1 MEETNF
7 AREIASGSHTAY
19 KELFMTYFPKVK
31 SFIVHFV
38 KSEATAEDLAQEV
51 FVRIW
56 ENREKLAPVQSVNSY
71 VYRMARNAT
80 LNYIEHKQ
88 VEKKYM
94 EQYEGDITDHSIE
107 EELYA
112 RETELL
118 VRLTVDSMPSQRKKI
133 YLMSREEGLKNDEI
147 AERLNI
153 TKKTVENHLNI
164 ALKEIRKAISLL
176 ALFFV

>member
-1 MEETNF
+1 MEKGSLVS
-7 AREIASGSHTAY
+7 EIASGSHAAY
-19 KELFMTYFPKVK
+19 KDLFMTYFPKVK
-31 SFIVHFV
+31 IFIVHFV
-38 KSEATAEDLAQEV
+38 KSEATAEDLAQEI
-51 FVRIW
+51 FVKIW
-56 ENREKLAPVQSVNSY
+56 ENREKLAPVQSINSY
-71 VYRMARNAT
+71 IYQMARNAT
-80 LNYIEHKQ
+80 LNYIEHQ
-88 VEKKYM
+88 NIEKKYL
-94 EQYEGDITDHSIE
+94 EQYEGDTSEHILE

-118 VRLTVDSMPSQRKKI
+118 VRLTVDRMPSQRKKI

-147 AERLNI
+147 AEQMNI